1 MGSPLLAL
9 VLLGAGLFSVLGAAL
24 NWNFFL
30 NSRRARLFMR
40 LFGRNGT
47 RIVYLLLGSGL
58 VVLGVMGLLN
68 PMMFASRR

>member
-1 MGSPLLAL
+1 MGSTLIALFLLA
-9 VLLGAGLFSVLGAAL
+9 AGVFSVLGAAL
-24 NWNFFL
+24 NWNFLL

>member
-1 MGSPLLAL
+1 MGATLIALFLLA
-9 VLLGAGLFSVLGAAL
+9 AGVFSILGAAL
-24 NWNFFL
+24 NWNFLL

-40 LFGRNGT
+40 LFGHNGT